1 MKIVFLRGSIPP
13 ANEHPEKLLYD
24 SIENCEDNWTQLF
37 YYLTKKFNAHGELL
51 YQGGIREFRVDD
63 NFTERWVQKLKKY
76 SPKYK
81 PDLIIS
87 RGGFPFYDDFITK
100 YSKAKKIYYGAGTRF
115 YPQTDFTN
123 YDLFL
128 VDSQKQRHQIKAKGK
143 RVSLFIKPAA
153 TLFKPYNVKKEY
165 DICFMANAS
174 QSAIKRHKLLLK
186 SFSNTKYKILNLG
199 NKDKSLIKLAK
210 KLNVDITWEGWDL
223 RKNLPE
229 KISKCKV
236 GICCST
242 NYDSCPRV
250 IPEYL
255 ACGLPIVV
263 TNNMNFWQ
271 EKYITKESGILVD
284 ENKLLYGVKSVLNK
298 TYNIK
303 KFYDNNINMDIAVD
317 NIYKTIEKILY

>member
-1 MKIVFLRGSIPP
+1 MNIVFLRGSIPP
-13 ANEHPEKLLYD
+13 KNEHPEKLLYD
-24 SIENCEDNWTQLF
+24 NIENCEDNWTQLF
-37 YYLTKKFNAHGELL
+37 YYLAKKMNANGELL
-51 YQGGIREFRVDD
+51 YQGGEKEIKIDN
-63 NFTERWVQKLKKY
+63 NFTERWVNKLKKY
-76 SPKYK
+76 SPKIK

-100 YSKAKKIYYGAGTRF
+100 YPKAKKVYYGAGARF

-128 VDSQKQRHQIKAKGK
+128 VDSQKQRHEIKAKGK
-143 RVSLFIKPAA
+143 RASLFIKPAA
-153 TLFKPYNVKKEY
+153 ILFKPHNVKKEY

-174 QSAIKRHKLLLK
+174 QAVIKRHKLLLK

-199 NKDKSLIKLAK
+199 NKDKSFIKLAK
-210 KLNVDITWEGWDL
+210 KLNVDITWEGWDS
-223 RKNLPE
+223 RKNLPK
-229 KISKCKV
+229 KISKCKI

-255 ACGLPIVV
+255 ACGLPVV
-263 TNNMNFWQ
+263 ATNNMNFWH

-284 ENKLLYGVKSVLNK
+284 ENKLLYGVES
-298 TYNIK
+298 I
-303 KFYDNNINMDIAVD
+303 
-317 NIYKTIEKILY
+317 